1 MWERIRL
8 RRLEHK
14 RLRHFSMWKN
24 LSLTMCIMPI
34 IVASLVL
41 SSLDMCLSVR
51 IKNELERSNDIDF
64 SFPFASENI
73 LAEGI
78 TLSLTCLLVVALV
91 IMFIIYC
98 RIIKEKNG
106 NHEKRSS
113 GEEDPSRKQRG
124 RRLEIAMLIVSVT
137 AFIIML
143 LHLYTLLYMILGLH
157 VLVVIMLALF
167 CFILALFLPF
177 WFLRNEGVEKEDINL
192 LREATFKP
200 LTPLSILVSILL
212 ATLPCALR

>member
-8 RRLEHK
+8 RSLEHK
-14 RLRHFSMWKN
+14 RLRHFSTWKN
-24 LSLTMCIMPI
+24 LSLIMCIMPI

-64 SFPFASENI
+64 SFPLASENI
-73 LAEGI
+73 LVEGI
-78 TLSLTCLLVVALV
+78 TLSLACLLVVALV

-113 GEEDPSRKQRG
+113 GEKKPSRKQRR

-143 LHLYTLLYMILGLH
+143 LRLYTLLYMTLGLH

-167 CFILALFLPF
+167 CFIIALFLPF
-177 WFLRNEGVEKEDINL
+177 WFLRNEGIEKEDINL
-192 LREATFKP
+192 LQEATFKP

-212 ATLPCALR
+212 VTLPCALR